1 MKKIG
6 GNLWI
11 ILLAILI
18 QNKVNANTIV
28 ELNGRAY
35 VNRYGTVYE
44 ASNGQRLQ
52 FGDIVRTQ
60 RGTSL
65 KILCSTG
72 QLWNVPEDVFAGV
85 AGGCR
90 SRLSRFRSGE
100 RISIHPLTRVQPN
113 QTFNITWFST
123 LESAEARVEISS
135 DLGQIWSGT
144 GIGSV
149 SIPQLDPGFYKVTV
163 TIGEAALE
171 TTQFEVVKLDELNL
185 IQNQILELTTLNLS
199 EEQHQLAI
207 ANIYHSAGLHY
218 DALLLLT
225 QLNTAESF
233 LLAGDLF
240 KQLGLTEKAATQYS
254 QALLIA
260 LENRQSDLISLILFT
275 LLN

>member
-1 MKKIG
+1 MNKFG
-6 GNLWI
+6 LTLLM
-11 ILLAILI
+11 ILSAILI
-18 QNKVNANTIV
+18 QNKVSANTIV

-35 VNRYGTVYE
+35 VNRNGIVNQV
-44 ASNGQRLQ
+44 SQGQRLQ
-52 FGDIVRTQ
+52 FGDILRTQ

-72 QLWNVPEDVFAGV
+72 QLWNVPEDVFSGV

-90 SRLSRFRSGE
+90 SRLSRFRSGD
-100 RISIHPLTRVQPN
+100 RISISPLTRIQPN
-113 QTFNITWFST
+113 QPFNIAWSSN
-123 LESAEARVEISS
+123 LESAEATVTISS

-149 SIPQLDPGFYKVTV
+149 SIPRFDPGFYKVTV
-163 TIGEAALE
+163 TIGEAARE
-171 TTQFEVVKLDELNL
+171 TAQFEVVKLDELNL
-185 IQNQILELTTLNLS
+185 IQNQIQEIIALNLS

-207 ANIYHSAGLHY
+207 ANIYISAGLHY
-218 DALLLLT
+218 DALFVLT